1 MAACR
6 LDLLVKK
13 EVARDRRVATAL
25 LAPALE
31 QPVAFHVVP
40 LVGLGTAAWAED
52 VVREGPFPTLRAA
65 DDALNPVTDAAAC
78 EERPSHRGQSHLLD
92 TRRL

>member
-1 MAACR
+1 MSQHASRQVAAGR
-6 LDLLVKK
+6 LDLLVKII
-13 EVARDRRVATAL
+13 VAGDRRVATAL
-25 LAPALE
+25 LASALE

-65 DDALNPVTDAAAC
+65 DDALNPVTDAAAG
-78 EERPSHRGQSHLLD
+78 EEGPSHR
-92 TRRL
+92 R